1 MSINL
6 DTSERINTMLG
17 SMDYI
22 VLTVILFAGALA
34 FIVLYNLT
42 NINITERAREIATVK
57 VLGFYDP
64 ETDMYVFR
72 ENFVLTLLGVVV
84 GLPMGVGLHA
94 YVMAQITLDLISFDV
109 RIAPWSFVFSAL
121 LTLLFSVLVSLI
133 LRLKIRRIDMAQA
146 LKSIE

>member
-1 MSINL
+1 M
-6 DTSERINTMLG
+6 
-17 SMDYI
+17 
-22 VLTVILFAGALA
+22 LTVILFAGALA

-94 YVMAQITLDLISFDV
+94 YVMAQIKLDLISFDV